1 MKALCTLLFLPIF
14 LLSEMLI
21 TPIPSDIKLNNK
33 KVLLGKM
40 LFHDTR
46 LSKDDTISCASCH
59 DISNGGDD
67 NRAFSIGVNNQVG
80 TVNSPTILNSSLNF
94 VQFWDGRVNTLEEQ
108 AVGPIH
114 NPIEMNSNFV
124 EIISKLKNDD
134 VYKKQFSQIYNT
146 TINKNNII
154 DAIVEF
160 EKSLTTPN
168 SKFDLYLKG
177 QKDILNEKEKKGYE
191 LFQSYGCI
199 SCHNGVNLGGNLF
212 QKVGIIDSYF
222 KEDETNL
229 GRYNITKQNKDKFYF
244 KVPTLRN
251 IELTAPYLHN
261 GSLKDLRSVIEIMIK
276 YQVGAIYEDKD
287 VENIELF
294 LKTLTGEIPNV

>member
-114 NPIEMNSNFV
+114 NSIEMNSNFV

>member
-1 MKALCTLLFLPIF
+1 MKALCILLFLPIF
-14 LLSEMLI
+14 SLSEMLI
-21 TPIPSDIKLNNK
+21 TPIPSDIKLNK
-33 KVLLGKM
+33 EKVLLGKM

-59 DISNGGDD
+59 DIPNGGDD
-67 NRAFSIGVNNQVG
+67 SRTFSIGFNNQVG

-134 VYKKQFSQIYNT
+134 VYKKLFSQIYNT

-177 QKDILNEKEKKGYE
+177 QKDILNEKEKKGYD

-212 QKVGIIDSYF
+212 QKVGIIDRYF

>member
-212 QKVGIIDSYF
+212 QKVGIIDRYF

>member
-1 MKALCTLLFLPIF
+1 MKALCTLLFIPIF
-14 LLSEMLI
+14 SLSEMLI
-21 TPIPSDIKLNNK
+21 TPIPSDIELNNK

-40 LFHDTR
+40 LFNDTR

>member
-1 MKALCTLLFLPIF
+1 MKALCILLFLPIF
-14 LLSEMLI
+14 SLSEMLI
-21 TPIPSDIKLNNK
+21 TPIPSDIKLNK
-33 KVLLGKM
+33 EKVLLGKM

-59 DISNGGDD
+59 DIPNGGDD
-67 NRAFSIGVNNQVG
+67 SRTFSIGFNNQVG
-80 TVNSPTILNSSLNF
+80 TINSPTILNSSLNF

-177 QKDILNEKEKKGYE
+177 QKDILNEKEKKGYD

-212 QKVGIIDSYF
+212 QKVGIIDRYF

-287 VENIELF
+287 IENIELF

>member
-1 MKALCTLLFLPIF
+1 MKALCILLFLPIF
-14 LLSEMLI
+14 SLSEMLI
-21 TPIPSDIKLNNK
+21 TPIPSDIKLNK
-33 KVLLGKM
+33 EKVLLGKM

-59 DISNGGDD
+59 DIPNGGDD
-67 NRAFSIGVNNQVG
+67 SRTFSIGFNNQVG
-80 TVNSPTILNSSLNF
+80 TINSPTILNSSLNF

-212 QKVGIIDSYF
+212 QKVGIIDRYF

-287 VENIELF
+287 IENIELF

>member
-1 MKALCTLLFLPIF
+1 MKALCTLLFIPIF
-14 LLSEMLI
+14 SLSEMLI
-21 TPIPSDIKLNNK
+21 TPIPSDIELNNK

>member
-1 MKALCTLLFLPIF
+1 MKALCILLFLPIF

-21 TPIPSDIKLNNK
+21 TPIPSDIKLNK
-33 KVLLGKM
+33 EKVLLGKM

-59 DISNGGDD
+59 DIPNGGDD
-67 NRAFSIGVNNQVG
+67 SRTFSIGFNNQVG
-80 TVNSPTILNSSLNF
+80 TINSPTILNSSLNF

-177 QKDILNEKEKKGYE
+177 QKDILNEKEKKGYD

-212 QKVGIIDSYF
+212 QKVGIIDRYF

-287 VENIELF
+287 IENIELF

>member
-14 LLSEMLI
+14 SLAEMLI

-108 AVGPIH
+108 TVGPIH
-114 NPIEMNSNFV
+114 NPIEMNSNFI